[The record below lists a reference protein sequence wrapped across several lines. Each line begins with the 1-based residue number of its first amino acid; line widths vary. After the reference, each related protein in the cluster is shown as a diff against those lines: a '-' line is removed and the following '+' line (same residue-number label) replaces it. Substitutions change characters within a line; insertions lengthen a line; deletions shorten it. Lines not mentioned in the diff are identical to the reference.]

1 MTLHQIMLV
10 SSLLKRQ
17 FCLENDLHIANALC
31 AGEAPL
37 FSQFDESTQ
46 LIDRLV
52 VAKQYSQT
60 VASKSIGHNLNLF
73 SFHSDREKSK
83 IYHLTKSSS
92 VPNKLNLNSCVQ
104 CI

>member
-17 FCLENDLHIANALC
+17 LCLENDLHIANALC

-60 VASKSIGHNLNLF
+60 VASKSIGHNLNLAF
-73 SFHSDREKSK
+73 FDVGPMFPCNKSHEAMK
-83 IYHLTKSSS
+83 
-92 VPNKLNLNSCVQ
+92 NCRN
-104 CI
+104 